1 MSNHMSPTPIFILG
15 IAPRSGTNYLRE
27 LLTLHPECARS
38 THVGEDFLIQ
48 AISDLIRFVTQ
59 TTCFW
64 NPSWGN
70 DSGKLRFSLGYGLA
84 TYLTPQECSARYVVT
99 KTPSCKN
106 AGRFSDFFADA
117 RVIIIIRKGQDVVES
132 FLKSFP
138 SDFGYAA
145 RLWAQ
150 GAAEVL
156 HITQNTTLIDSGR
169 VMVVRYEELYQH
181 NKDTMQKILDFLG
194 LDAGCFDFEKSS
206 ECPVIGS
213 STYRRS
219 SANVSWS
226 PVAKGEGFA
235 PLTRSSHWSR
245 FRHYRFNWIAGE
257 LATRLGYTLEFRS
270 RSPMYLAYNVAASL
284 AETPRRTFRALRAI
298 TKGGRQR
305 RKGVAPHPT

>member
-1 MSNHMSPTPIFILG
+1 MPPTPIFILG
-15 IAPRSGTNYLRE
+15 ISPRSGTNYLYE

-48 AISDLIRFVTQ
+48 AMSDLVRFVTH
-59 TTCFW
+59 TSRFW

-70 DSGKLRFSLGYGLA
+70 DSKKLGLSLGYGLA
-84 TYLTPQECSARYVVT
+84 TYLTLPECSAQYVVT

-106 AGRFSDFFADA
+106 VSCVVDFFSDA

-132 FLKSFP
+132 FVKSFP

-156 HITQNTTLIDSGR
+156 HLMQNTTLVDSRR

-181 NKDTMQKILDFLG
+181 NKETMQKILDFLG

-213 STYRRS
+213 SMYRGS
-219 SANVSWS
+219 SAKVSWS
-226 PVAKGEGFA
+226 PVTKGEGFA

-257 LATRLGYTLEFRS
+257 LATRLGYTLEFHA

-284 AETPRRTFRALRAI
+284 AEAPRRIFRALRSIIEA
-298 TKGGRQR
+298 GRR
-305 RKGVAPHPT
+305 R